1 MQPSARMQT
10 DQERNKTRLAPLR
23 RQSTCT
29 RVTAGASKL
38 DSYAKK
44 QWVVR
49 PPDERSAQL
58 AKSLKV
64 SPLLAQVLINRRI
77 TDAQTGSVFLR
88 PKLTQLIDPAQMPG
102 IEPAVQRLKQAITN
116 KEKIT
121 VYGDYDV
128 DGITGVAIL
137 WQVLKLLGAD
147 VDYYIPHRIDEGYGL
162 NAEAIRTLAKSGSKL
177 LVTVDCGVTAFSSA
191 ELAGQLGVELI
202 ITDHHEVCPPG
213 AAFAASGAKPGSR
226 SAATLPKAVALV
238 HPALEKSYPNQDSAG
253 AMVAFKLAW
262 AIANEFNSG
271 RRLEPRLR
279 EFMLNATS
287 LAAMGTIAD
296 IVDLRGENRVL
307 TSFGLKALP
316 QCKLSGI
323 QALIESAGL
332 TGHQLDSFHIG
343 FRLAPMLNAAGRMGH
358 ARLAVE
364 LLTSEKPIRSM
375 QIAEYLKEQNKQRQ
389 QYERKIFKQA
399 CEMIIERNLHHPD
412 RKSIVLAN
420 ENWHTGVIGIV
431 ASRIVDK
438 FYRPTIM
445 INAGAAPCFRR
456 GKLVPAKAGNGI
468 AQGSARSIHGFCLL
482 SAIKA
487 CSQHLI
493 SFGGHKMAAG
503 VTIET
508 EKIDRFA
515 ADFEAYAKEN
525 LNESDVTAKLHIDAV
540 APLAEFR
547 TEMVS
552 ELQMLGPF
560 GEGNPKPIF
569 ATKGV
574 RLASPPRRVGS
585 GREHL
590 QLAIT
595 DNTAAVRCI
604 GFRFGKLE
612 KKLLEHEFFNVAY
625 QPQLNTYNGNTNVEF
640 VLTDI
645 QFE

>member
-1 MQPSARMQT
+1 MQLYAGMQT
-10 DQERNKTRLAPLR
+10 EIGGRSSKTRLTPVGR
-23 RQSTCT
+23 E
-29 RVTAGASKL
+29 SKL
-38 DSYAKK
+38 DSYCKK

-49 PPDERSAQL
+49 PPDESSAEL

-64 SPLLAQVLINRRI
+64 SPLLAQVLINRGI
-77 TDAQTGSVFLR
+77 DDPQSASVFLR
-88 PKLTQLIDPAQMPG
+88 PKLTNLIDPDRMPG
-102 IEPAVQRLKQAITN
+102 IAPAVSRLKHAITN

-162 NAEAIRTLAKSGSKL
+162 NTEAIRALADSGSRL
-177 LVTVDCGVTAFSSA
+177 VVTVDCGITAFDSA
-191 ELAGQLGVELI
+191 ELAGQLGLDLI
-202 ITDHHEVCPPG
+202 ITDHHQ
-213 AAFAASGAKPGSR
+213 PGSELPI
-226 SAATLPKAVALV
+226 AAAIV
-238 HPALEKSYPNQDSAG
+238 HPALEESYPNQDSAG

-262 AIANEFNSG
+262 AVANEFNSG
-271 RRLEPRLR
+271 KKLEPRLR
-279 EFMLNATS
+279 DFMINATS

-296 IVDLRGENRVL
+296 VVDLRGENRVL
-307 TSFGLKALP
+307 ASYGLKTLP
-316 QCKLSGI
+316 ESKLSGI
-323 QALIESAGL
+323 QALIESVGL
-332 TGHQLDSFHIG
+332 TGHRLDSYHIG
-343 FRLAPMLNAAGRMGH
+343 FRLAPILNASGRMGH

-364 LLTSEKPIRSM
+364 LLTSDGQLRSM
-375 QIAEYLKEQNKQRQ
+375 QIAEYLKEQNNQRQ

-399 CEMIIERNLHHPD
+399 CEMIVERNLHHPD
-412 RKSIVLAN
+412 RKSIVLVN
-420 ENWHTGVIGIV
+420 EDWHNGVIGIV

-445 INAGAAPCFRR
+445 FNSGAAED
-456 GKLVPAKAGNGI
+456 GI
-468 AQGSARSIHGFCLL
+468 AQGSARSIQDFCLL

-487 CSQHLI
+487 CSKHLV

-503 VTIET
+503 IKIET
-508 EKIDRFA
+508 DKIDLFA
-515 ADFEAYAKEN
+515 AEFEAYAKQN
-525 LNESDVTAKLHIDAV
+525 LDEKDVSARLHIDAAV
-540 APLAEFR
+540 PLSDFSLEA
-547 TEMVS
+547 VD

-560 GEGNPKPIF
+560 GQGNPQPVF

-574 RLASPPRRVGS
+574 SLAGPPRRVGS

-595 DNTAAVRCI
+595 DNTSTIRCI

-640 VLTDI
+640 VLTDV

>member
-1 MQPSARMQT
+1 MQT
-10 DQERNKTRLAPLR
+10 DLKPGKTRLTHFR
-23 RQSTCT
+23 RE
-29 RVTAGASKL
+29 SKI
-38 DSYAKK
+38 DSYCKK
-44 QWVVR
+44 QWAIR
-49 PPDERSAQL
+49 PPDDRSEQL
-58 AKSLKV
+58 ARSLKV
-64 SPLLAQVLINRRI
+64 SPLLARVLINRGI
-77 TDAQTGSVFLR
+77 TDTQSASVFLR

-102 IEPAVQRLKQAITN
+102 IDPAVQRLKQAIKN

-137 WQVLKLLGAD
+137 WQVLTLLGAD

-162 NAEAIRTLAKSGSKL
+162 NPEAIRTLTKSGSKL
-177 LVTVDCGVTAFSSA
+177 LVTVDCGVTAHSSA
-191 ELAGQLGVELI
+191 ELAEQLGLDLI
-202 ITDHHEVCPPG
+202 ITDHHQIDTRPEHGLPG
-213 AAFAASGAKPGSR
+213 A
-226 SAATLPKAVALV
+226 VAIV

-262 AIANEFNSG
+262 AIANEFNPG
-271 RRLEPRLR
+271 RKLEPKLR
-279 EFMLNATS
+279 DFMINATT

-307 TSFGLKALP
+307 SSYGLKALP
-316 QCKLSGI
+316 ECRLSGI

-332 TGHQLDSFHIG
+332 TGRPLDSFHIG
-343 FRLAPMLNAAGRMGH
+343 FRLAPMLNAAGRLGH

-364 LLTSEKPIRSM
+364 LLTSEKPVRSM
-375 QIAEYLKEQNKQRQ
+375 QIAEYLKEQNNHRK

-399 CEMIIERNLHHPD
+399 CQMIIERNLNHPD

-445 INAGAAPCFRR
+445 INAGTAE
-456 GKLVPAKAGNGI
+456 NGT

-482 SAIKA
+482 TAIKA
-487 CSQHLI
+487 CSEHLI
-493 SFGGHKMAAG
+493 NFGGHKMAAG
-503 VTIET
+503 ITIET
-508 EKIDRFA
+508 EKIEPFA
-515 ADFEAYAKEN
+515 AEFEAYAKQN
-525 LNESDVTAKLHIDAV
+525 LNESDVSAKLHIDAV
-540 APLAEFR
+540 APLADFR
-547 TEMVS
+547 NEMVS

-560 GEGNPKPIF
+560 GEGNPEPVF

-595 DNTAAVRCI
+595 DGTAAVRCI

-625 QPQLNTYNGNTNVEF
+625 QPQLNTYNGNTSVEF

>member
-1 MQPSARMQT
+1 MQFSARMQIN
-10 DQERNKTRLAPLR
+10 QERNKTRLAPIGR
-23 RQSTCT
+23 E
-29 RVTAGASKL
+29 SKL
-38 DSYAKK
+38 DSYCKK
-44 QWVVR
+44 QWVIR
-49 PPDERSAQL
+49 PPDDRSAQL

-64 SPLLAQVLINRRI
+64 SPLLAQVLINRGL
-77 TDAQTGSVFLR
+77 TDAQSASVFLR
-88 PKLTQLIDPAQMPG
+88 PKLTQLIDPAEMPG
-102 IEPAVQRLKQAITN
+102 MEPAVQRIKQAIAN

-137 WQVLKLLGAD
+137 WQLLTLLGAD

-162 NAEAIRTLAKSGSKL
+162 NAKAIRTLAKSGSKL

-191 ELAGQLGVELI
+191 ELTGQLGLDLI
-202 ITDHHEVCPPG
+202 ITDHHQPDPE
-213 AAFAASGAKPGSR
+213 F
-226 SAATLPKAVALV
+226 PKAVAIV
-238 HPALEKSYPNQDSAG
+238 HPALKKSYPNQDSAG

-279 EFMLNATS
+279 EFMLNATT

-316 QCKLSGI
+316 ECKLSGI

-332 TGHQLDSFHIG
+332 TGHRLDSFHIG

-364 LLTSEKPIRSM
+364 LLTSEKLIRSM

-445 INAGAAPCFRR
+445 INAGAAE
-456 GKLVPAKAGNGI
+456 NSI

-482 SAIKA
+482 SAIRA
-487 CSQHLI
+487 CSQHLV

-503 VTIET
+503 ITIET
-508 EKIDRFA
+508 EKIERFA
-515 ADFEAYAKEN
+515 AEFETYAKQN
-525 LNESDVTAKLHIDAV
+525 LNENDVSAKLDIDAAV
-540 APLAEFR
+540 PLAEFR

-560 GEGNPKPIF
+560 GEGNSKPIF

-590 QLAIT
+590 QIAIT
-595 DNTAAVRCI
+595 DSTAAVRCI

-625 QPQLNTYNGNTNVEF
+625 KPQLNTYNGNTNVEF

>member
-1 MQPSARMQT
+1 MQLYAGMQT
-10 DQERNKTRLAPLR
+10 ETGGRSSKTRLTPVER
-23 RQSTCT
+23 E
-29 RVTAGASKL
+29 SKL
-38 DSYAKK
+38 DSYRKK

-49 PPDERSAQL
+49 PPDERSAEL

-64 SPLLAQVLINRRI
+64 SPLLAQVLINRGI
-77 TDAQTGSVFLR
+77 DDAQSASVFLR
-88 PKLTQLIDPAQMPG
+88 PKLTNLIDPDQMPG
-102 IEPAVQRLKQAITN
+102 ITPAVHRIEHAITN

-137 WQVLKLLGAD
+137 WQVLKLLDAD

-162 NAEAIRTLAKSGSKL
+162 NTEAVRALADSGSKL
-177 LVTVDCGVTAFSSA
+177 VVTVDCGITACDSA
-191 ELAGQLGVELI
+191 ELAGQLGLDLI
-202 ITDHHEVCPPG
+202 ITDHHQ
-213 AAFAASGAKPGSR
+213 PGSELPL
-226 SAATLPKAVALV
+226 AAAIV
-238 HPALEKSYPNQDSAG
+238 HPALEESYPNQDSAG

-271 RRLEPRLR
+271 KKLEPRLR
-279 EFMLNATS
+279 DFMINATS

-296 IVDLRGENRVL
+296 VVDLRGENRVL
-307 TSFGLKALP
+307 TSYGLKTLP
-316 QCKLSGI
+316 ESKLSGI
-323 QALIESAGL
+323 QALIESVGL
-332 TGHQLDSFHIG
+332 TGHKLDSYHIG
-343 FRLAPMLNAAGRMGH
+343 FRLAPILNASGRMGH

-364 LLTSEKPIRSM
+364 LLTSDGQLRSM
-375 QIAEYLKEQNKQRQ
+375 QIAEYLKEQNSQRQ

-399 CEMIIERNLHHPD
+399 CEMIVKRNLHHPD
-412 RKSIVLAN
+412 RKSIVLVN
-420 ENWHTGVIGIV
+420 ENWHNGVIGIV

-445 INAGAAPCFRR
+445 FNSGTTED
-456 GKLVPAKAGNGI
+456 GI
-468 AQGSARSIHGFCLL
+468 AQGSARSIQDFCLL

-487 CSQHLI
+487 CSKHLV

-503 VTIET
+503 IKIET
-508 EKIDRFA
+508 DKIDLFA
-515 ADFEAYAKEN
+515 AEFEAYAKQN
-525 LNESDVTAKLHIDAV
+525 LDEKDVSARLHIDAV
-540 APLAEFR
+540 APLSDFSLEA
-547 TEMVS
+547 VD

-560 GEGNPKPIF
+560 GQGNPQPVF
-569 ATKGV
+569 ATKGA
-574 RLASPPRRVGS
+574 RLAGPPRRVGS

-595 DNTAAVRCI
+595 DNTNTIRCI

-612 KKLLEHEFFNVAY
+612 KKLLEQEFFNVAY

-640 VLTDI
+640 VLTDV

>member
-1 MQPSARMQT
+1 MQSSARMQT
-10 DQERNKTRLAPLR
+10 DLKPGKTRLAPVR
-23 RQSTCT
+23 
-29 RVTAGASKL
+29 GESKL
-38 DSYAKK
+38 DSYCKK
-44 QWVVR
+44 QWAVR
-49 PPDERSAQL
+49 PPDGRSAQL

-64 SPLLAQVLINRRI
+64 SPLLAQVLINRGI

-102 IEPAVQRLKQAITN
+102 IEPAVQRLKQAVTK

-137 WQVLKLLGAD
+137 WHVLTLLGAD

-162 NAEAIRTLAKSGSKL
+162 NDEAIQTLAKSGSKL
-177 LVTVDCGVTAFSSA
+177 LVTIDCGVTAYSSA
-191 ELAGQLGVELI
+191 ELAGQLGLDLI
-202 ITDHHEVCPPG
+202 ITDHHQIDARPDRPSTPLASGDAG
-213 AAFAASGAKPGSR
+213 AAE
-226 SAATLPKAVALV
+226 LPKAVAIV

-262 AIANEFNSG
+262 AIANELNSG
-271 RRLEPRLR
+271 RLVGDKPAGAQKLEPRLR

-316 QCKLSGI
+316 ECNLSGI

-332 TGHQLDSFHIG
+332 TGHRLDSFHIG

-364 LLTSEKPIRSM
+364 LLTSDSRIRSM
-375 QIAEYLKEQNKQRQ
+375 QIAEYLKEQNNQRQ

-399 CEMIIERNLHHPD
+399 CEMIVERNLHHPD

-445 INAGAAPCFRR
+445 INTGAAE
-456 GKLVPAKAGNGI
+456 NGI
-468 AQGSARSIHGFCLL
+468 AQGSARSIRGFCLL

-503 VTIET
+503 VTIEI

-515 ADFEAYAKEN
+515 ADFEAYAKQN
-525 LNESDVTAKLHIDAV
+525 LNENDVSAKLYIDAV

-547 TEMVS
+547 KETVS

-560 GEGNPKPIF
+560 GEGNPEPIF
-569 ATKGV
+569 VTKGV

-585 GREHL
+585 GGEHL

-595 DNTAAVRCI
+595 DNTAAIRCI

-612 KKLLEHEFFNVAY
+612 KKLLENEFFNVAY

>member
-1 MQPSARMQT
+1 MQSSARTQT
-10 DQERNKTRLAPLR
+10 DTEHGKSPLAPLHSR
-23 RQSTCT
+23 
-29 RVTAGASKL
+29 SKL
-38 DSYAKK
+38 DSFCKK
-44 QWVVR
+44 QWAIR
-49 PPDERSAQL
+49 PPDDRSAEL
-58 AKSLKV
+58 AQSLKV
-64 SPLLAQVLINRRI
+64 SPVLAQVLINRGI
-77 TDAQTGSVFLR
+77 TDAQSASAFLR
-88 PKLTQLIDPAQMPG
+88 PKLTQLIDPDKMPG
-102 IEPAVQRLKQAITN
+102 IEPAVNRLKHAIKN

-128 DGITGVAIL
+128 DGITGVSIL
-137 WQVLKLLGAD
+137 WQVLTLLGAN

-162 NAEAIRTLAKSGSKL
+162 NDDAIRTLAKSGTKVM
-177 LVTVDCGVTAFSSA
+177 VTVDCGVTAYSSA
-191 ELAGQLGVELI
+191 LLARQLGLDLI
-202 ITDHHEVCPPG
+202 ITDHHQISSQHDC
-213 AAFAASGAKPGSR
+213 K
-226 SAATLPKAVALV
+226 LPQAVAIV

-253 AMVAFKLAW
+253 ALVAYKLTW

-271 RRLEPRLR
+271 RRLEPTLR
-279 EFMLNATS
+279 EFMINATS

-296 IVDLRGENRVL
+296 IVDLRGENRAL
-307 TSFGLKALP
+307 TSYGLKALP

-332 TGHQLDSFHIG
+332 TGHRLDSFHIG

-364 LLTSEKPIRSM
+364 LLTSDKPLRSM
-375 QIAEYLKEQNKQRQ
+375 QIAEYLKEQNSQRQ

-399 CEMIIERNLHHPD
+399 CEMIVEQNLHHPD
-412 RKSIVLAN
+412 RKSIVLAS

-445 INAGAAPCFRR
+445 INAGAAE
-456 GKLVPAKAGNGI
+456 NGI

-482 SAIKA
+482 SAIEA
-487 CSQHLI
+487 CSKHLI

-503 VTIET
+503 VKIET
-508 EKIDRFA
+508 EKIDSFT
-515 ADFEAYAKEN
+515 ADFEAYAKQN
-525 LNESDVTAKLHIDAV
+525 LNDNDLAAKLHIDAV
-540 APLAEFR
+540 APLAQFR

-560 GEGNPKPIF
+560 GQGNPKPVF

-595 DNTAAVRCI
+595 DNTNAVRCI